1 MFNQTFVEA
10 EQATK
15 KSYAVALSVLIQ
27 LAVLTVLALAPL
39 AYREILPAIQLKNLL
54 LAPRPPIVAKHPS
67 ESHTAPAAR
76 SFHLTKWVG
85 PLLIRAKPPTA
96 NEAQPAPDL
105 GAATGLSQSSADSPG
120 SDVLGL
126 VPSTRAPAPPP
137 PAPKTEPARAPVK
150 LGGVVAEAN
159 LIHRVQPIYPPL
171 AKSAR
176 VQGAVQFTAVIS
188 TNGTIEKLE
197 LLRGHPLLIKA
208 AKEAILQWRYRPTLL
223 NGHPTEVITEIT
235 VNFTLSQ

>member
-10 EQATK
+10 HQAAK

-27 LAVLTVLALAPL
+27 LAVLTLLTLAPL
-39 AYREILPAIQLKNLL
+39 AYREILPAIQLRNLL
-54 LAPRPPIVAKHPS
+54 IAPRPPVVAKRINEYH
-67 ESHTAPAAR
+67 ANPATR
-76 SFHLTKWVG
+76 SFHLTKWVSPMLLQRK
-85 PLLIRAKPPTA
+85 PLTTD
-96 NEAQPAPDL
+96 EAPPAPDF
-105 GAATGLSQSSADSPG
+105 GAATGLAQGSADSQG

-137 PAPKTEPARAPVK
+137 PAPKTEPAGMPVK

-159 LIHRVQPIYPPL
+159 LLHRVQPIYPPL

-197 LLRGHPLLIKA
+197 LLRGHPLLIAA
-208 AKEAILQWRYRPTLL
+208 AKDAILQWRYRPTLL